1 MKQDYTLYIYKADRR
16 KKTGERLFSTTVWTG
31 QDDNGMRR
39 TVADLFDPYPPS
51 KGYRFEWFPTTKTVK
66 NLMTGLDVV
75 RLLTTRL
82 EAAIQVQ
89 NFTGACRFWLTVLL
103 HCAIIYTYKR

>member
-1 MKQDYTLYIYKADRR
+1 MKQDYTLYIYKADKRT
-16 KKTGERLFSTTVWTG
+16 KTGERLFSTTVWTG

-66 NLMTGLDVV
+66 NLMTGKDVV
-75 RLLTTRL
+75 IAWDTPRSCDPSTELY
-82 EAAIQVQ
+82 
-89 NFTGACRFWLTVLL
+89 WSM
-103 HCAIIYTYKR
+103 